1 MESTAKPLLP
11 TSEWSAAA
19 DEANASRGAAAASA
33 ALPAAVATT
42 SASSASQPVT
52 AIVTIAAHAAWAL
65 LCCLQRERLANQGD
79 RLPWPVLH
87 AGHEH
92 GIRACLAVEF
102 THRDRE
108 AAESGGA
115 RLRLAVLSVRLPQ
128 PADPGDSLLMER
140 L

>member
-52 AIVTIAAHAAWAL
+52 IAAHAAWAL
-65 LCCLQRERLANQGD
+65 LGCLQRERLANQGD